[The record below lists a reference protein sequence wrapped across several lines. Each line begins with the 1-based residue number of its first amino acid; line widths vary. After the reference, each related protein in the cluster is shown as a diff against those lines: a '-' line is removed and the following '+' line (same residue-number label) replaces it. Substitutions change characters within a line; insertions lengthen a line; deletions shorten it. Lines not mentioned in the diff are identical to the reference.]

1 MKPQSTI
8 HSARFRRPSLYPHA
22 LLIACFFAAAAL
34 CAGAAASGGSVAVD
48 PAAGD
53 DSLCSTTRLCRTIA
67 YAVQLDNVSRVNL
80 SSGFFGESTVNI
92 TNAPSLVI
100 SGAASATVFDCSRR
114 VGPNIGPAFLIR
126 NSTVTFSGITFQNCS
141 NPNGNGGALSA
152 EGSGMHVKH
161 CRFINCSAS
170 SGGALSSSSLSP
182 GLFLRVENSAFTR
195 NTALGASFG
204 CPSAP
209 LSHQPC
215 SSWGGA
221 IAAFEIVA
229 VALSFCTFEDNIA
242 AAAVPEASL
251 QWSRSQNAVAGGGG
265 VSVLFRGNASG
276 AKVMVSG
283 CSFLRCKV
291 DVSTSRG
298 VMTGNGRSPLLWLLT
313 FNFLFPVNEC
323 VFSMLLN

>member
-1 MKPQSTI
+1 MI
-8 HSARFRRPSLYPHA
+8 HCSAGFRRPSLSPPA
-22 LLIACFFAAAAL
+22 LFYIACFFAAAAL
-34 CAGAAASGGSVAVD
+34 CPGAAASGGSVAVD

-80 SSGFFGESTVNI
+80 SSGFFGESTINI

-100 SGAASATVFDCSRR
+100 SGVASATVFDCSRR
-114 VGPNIGPAFLIR
+114 VGLKIGPAFLIR

-152 EGSGMHVKH
+152 ESSGMHVSH

-170 SGGALSSSSLSP
+170 SGGALSSTSLFP
-182 GLFLRVENSAFTR
+182 GLFLRVQSSGFIR
-195 NTALGASFG
+195 NTAVAASSA
-204 CPSAP
+204 CPTASLA
-209 LSHQPC
+209 LQPC
-215 SSWGGA
+215 STWGGA
-221 IAAFEIVA
+221 IAAFEILA
-229 VALSFCTFEDNIA
+229 VALSLCTFEDNIA

-251 QWSRSQNAVAGGGG
+251 QRSRSQNAVAGGGC

-276 AKVMVSG
+276 AAVTVAG

-298 VMTGNGRSPLLWLLT
+298 VATGNGMAAD
-313 FNFLFPVNEC
+313 F
-323 VFSMLLN
+323 